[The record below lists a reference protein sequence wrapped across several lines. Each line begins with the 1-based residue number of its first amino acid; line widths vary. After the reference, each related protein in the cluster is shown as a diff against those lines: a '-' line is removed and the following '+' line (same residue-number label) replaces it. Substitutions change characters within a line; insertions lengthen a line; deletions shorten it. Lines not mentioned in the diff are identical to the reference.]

1 MYISLTSAKN
11 NIFLLQIFNWGF
23 CKRLFLIEMFLDT
36 CFSGKKNYF
45 ICTFTLLRLRIEIH
59 VHRGIQK
66 VSSSRREGRRVL
78 KKRTKT
84 SRGRGSQAYTY
95 VRSVKKI
102 TWFFKQQTEFF
113 LIVACQL
120 LKVLSFWPA
129 YKSNFLLKRHIHF
142 FSFLM

>member
-1 MYISLTSAKN
+1 MLKIIFFCCRFLTEVFVKDCSWLK
-11 NIFLLQIFNWGF
+11 
-23 CKRLFLIEMFLDT
+23 CFLIPVLVGE
-36 CFSGKKNYF
+36 KNYF
-45 ICTFTLLRLRIEIH
+45 ICTFTLLRLQIEIH
-59 VHRGIQK
+59 VHRGILK
-66 VSSSRREGRRVL
+66 VSSSWREGRGFL

-84 SRGRGSQAYTY
+84 NRGRGSEAYTY

-102 TWFFKQQTEFF
+102 TWFFKTTEFF